1 MLELRA
7 DVELKLGEQFN
18 LLAFHDFVL
27 AQGLIPPQLLLEV
40 VFDKFV
46 PQYTVTKE

>member
-7 DVELKLGEQFN
+7 DVELKLGEKFN
-18 LLAFHDFVL
+18 QKAFHDFIL
-27 AQGLIPPQLLLEV
+27 AQGLIPPQLLRQV

-46 PQYTVTKE
+46 PQYCVVIE